1 MKFAILKQMTLG
13 VDGQIGHDVVFDR
26 VMELLSV
33 NVYVGTLI
41 LIILTAYHV

>member
-1 MKFAILKQMTLG
+1 MVLG
-13 VDGQIGHDVVFDR
+13 VNGQIGHDVVFDR

-41 LIILTAYHV
+41 LIIVTACHV